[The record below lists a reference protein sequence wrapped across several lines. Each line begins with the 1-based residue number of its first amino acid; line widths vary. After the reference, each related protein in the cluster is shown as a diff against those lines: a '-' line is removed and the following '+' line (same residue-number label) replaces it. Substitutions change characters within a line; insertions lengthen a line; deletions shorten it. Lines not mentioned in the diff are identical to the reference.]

1 MATLTVYSGFNLDMT
16 RADSTSIFAGDVRF
30 SDFLI
35 EFVVSNTFFT
45 EAHGFYYYDAFGT
58 LIGGNVTGIY
68 EYFDGFRAFQVDGLN
83 MEVFTTLNYVNNF
96 DLAGC

>member
-1 MATLTVYSGFNLDMT
+1 MT
-16 RADSTSIFAGDVRF
+16 YAFPIFD
-30 SDFLI
+30 

-58 LIGGNVTGIY
+58 LIGGNVAGIY

-83 MEVFTTLNYVNNF
+83 IKVSATLNYVNSSIWE
-96 DLAGC
+96 GC